1 MGTNIPS
8 NIPEFIN
15 WCVAHD
21 SQWTS
26 NSTLINLTT
35 AQTTAYHTV
44 VLAMTKANDAAE
56 MARMASKEATMQLQN
71 AIDAARGLS
80 SVYVDIIKN
89 YAQSSHNPNV
99 YALGGVSPGNA
110 PGTAPLPVAPT
121 QFGASVNPD
130 GSLTIKWK
138 ASQPEGATGVQYRIM
153 RRINTT
159 SGPYT
164 IVSTEGSNKSFTDM
178 TLPVGVDRVE
188 YIVQPTRPAGI
199 VGPQSNVFAV
209 QFGSVS
215 GGGMSIAR
223 IDSMPHAEPMKI
235 AA

>member
-8 NIPEFIN
+8 NIPDFIN
-15 WCVAHD
+15 WCVAHS

-26 NSTLINLTT
+26 NAAQINLTT
-35 AQTTAYHTV
+35 AQTTAYAAV
-44 VLAMTKANDAAE
+44 VTNLTKANADAE
-56 MARMASKEATMQLQN
+56 TARMASKEATLQLQN

-80 SVYVDIIKN
+80 SVYVDIIKT
-89 YAQSSHNPNV
+89 YAESSHNMNV
-99 YALGGVSPGNA
+99 YALGGVSPGNP
-110 PGTAPLPVAPT
+110 PGTPPLPVAPA

-138 ASQPEGATGVQYRIM
+138 VSQPEGASGVQYRIL
-153 RRINTT
+153 RRVNAT

-164 IVSTEGSNKSFTDM
+164 MVSTEGSNKSFTDNF
-178 TLPVGVDRVE
+178 LPVGVDRVE
-188 YIVQPTRPAGI
+188 YIVQPTRPGGI
-199 VGPQSNVFAV
+199 VGPQSNVFVV
-209 QFGSVS
+209 QFGSVQ

-223 IDSMPHAEPMKI
+223 IDSVPHAEPMKI